1 MEAETRVSE
10 DTLLHFFFLS
20 ARTSLYLRR
29 TSRLNFVQWH
39 KKPDLDTDTYTHT
52 HTRQGRCFSQ
62 VRLNQMLWPRKPS
75 SASGPTGAR
84 SNGNNGRRGRVEA
97 RGVVRGTCAVCIRD
111 ISPAVK
117 VNALQRREKENGR
130 LETQAHTHNVTLE
143 SNAVKAQY
151 AINGKSGDR
160 EGTEREKTASS
171 SHGSVRVQKHMGME
185 EEGSIS
191 RPLFFLVIFFFLF
204 HTAVSTL

>member
-1 MEAETRVSE
+1 M
-10 DTLLHFFFLS
+10 
-20 ARTSLYLRR
+20 
-29 TSRLNFVQWH
+29 
-39 KKPDLDTDTYTHT
+39 
-52 HTRQGRCFSQ
+52 
-62 VRLNQMLWPRKPS
+62 
-75 SASGPTGAR
+75 
-84 SNGNNGRRGRVEA
+84 
-97 RGVVRGTCAVCIRD
+97 VRGTCAVCIRD

-130 LETQAHTHNVTLE
+130 LETQAHTQNVTLE

-185 EEGSIS
+185 EEEGSIS
-191 RPLFFLVIFFFLF
+191 RPLFFLVIFFFSLSHGSLDTVIGCRVAFLGATWRRRRLLRFPARGRGGRGGGTRCRHRRGGRRLF
-204 HTAVSTL
+204 LGRGESRTGRRVRL

>member
-1 MEAETRVSE
+1 M
-10 DTLLHFFFLS
+10 
-20 ARTSLYLRR
+20 
-29 TSRLNFVQWH
+29 
-39 KKPDLDTDTYTHT
+39 
-52 HTRQGRCFSQ
+52 
-62 VRLNQMLWPRKPS
+62 
-75 SASGPTGAR
+75 
-84 SNGNNGRRGRVEA
+84 
-97 RGVVRGTCAVCIRD
+97 VRGTCAVCIRD

-130 LETQAHTHNVTLE
+130 LETQAHTQNVTLE

-185 EEGSIS
+185 EEEGSIS
-191 RPLFFLVIFFFLF
+191 RPLFFLVIFFFSFTRQSRHCDWMSRRLPWG
-204 HTAVSTL
+204 HLAATTLAEVPGPGARRQGRRH

>member
-1 MEAETRVSE
+1 M
-10 DTLLHFFFLS
+10 
-20 ARTSLYLRR
+20 
-29 TSRLNFVQWH
+29 
-39 KKPDLDTDTYTHT
+39 
-52 HTRQGRCFSQ
+52 
-62 VRLNQMLWPRKPS
+62 
-75 SASGPTGAR
+75 
-84 SNGNNGRRGRVEA
+84 
-97 RGVVRGTCAVCIRD
+97 CIRD